1 MKKTIQ
7 ILAFI
12 TFIVIAALSAFVP
25 DDKGTMLVLRGFLFI
40 GALFITCMIGNG
52 LV

>member
-12 TFIVIAALSAFVP
+12 AFIVIAALSASVP

-40 GALFITCMIGNG
+40 GALFIACMIGDD
-52 LV
+52 LI